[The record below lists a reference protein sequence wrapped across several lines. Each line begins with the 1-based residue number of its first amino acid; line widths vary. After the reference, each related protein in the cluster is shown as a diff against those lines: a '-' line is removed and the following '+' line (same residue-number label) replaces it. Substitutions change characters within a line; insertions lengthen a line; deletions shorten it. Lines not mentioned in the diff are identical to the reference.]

1 MRGLRKLA
9 AASGAFSAA
18 VFASYYLVPSQYLLY
33 VAAACAVLSLAGL
46 FVRGDAR
53 RRVLLFTL
61 AAAAGFAVSAHSYG
75 THELPARSISEKELT
90 IEARVTDYPDEFD
103 SYTRVNV
110 KLTGDSTPKLGA
122 VINYYDEKAPDLS
135 PGDVIRLKAYVR
147 AADTRF
153 GKPYSG
159 LNAGDVWLVCY
170 PKGETEIVCKSGG
183 SLRYFPKQLAREVEV
198 LAQKVFYPSAVALM
212 TGLLTG
218 DTKLLYADVLTYSQ
232 MAQAGILHVVAVSG
246 MNVAFL
252 VAFIRML
259 VRRKKTASIV
269 SMIVVLLF
277 VPFAGATPPVV
288 RAAFMYLF
296 VLAAPLLR
304 RQSDSITSLT
314 AVLAVMLLL
323 NPDACASVSLQLT
336 FAATLGI
343 LIVTPAVYRK
353 LKTAHSAYPG
363 GPGEKVTKLR
373 SFGRR
378 ALSDVDASFA
388 ATIGAIVFST
398 PVSALYFGYVSII
411 GILVNLL
418 IFWAIS
424 AAFLLGYFACAFGA
438 LWLPLG
444 KAAGA
449 VTSVFACFILGVVRA
464 AAKVPYGAV
473 YTNGNVFGWWLVAV
487 YAIFILFYILRG
499 KKGFR
504 FVTPACIAAST
515 LCCLIVFTEISA
527 AKDPGSFTALDVG
540 QGESLVLTAGKT
552 TAVVDC
558 GGKGKLTNAGDTASA
573 WLLCHGRSTVDVL
586 ALTHFDD
593 DHVNGAE
600 RLMARCKVRC
610 LVIPDKGEE
619 HPVREKILAM
629 AEKRGVQVYII
640 KEDTEI
646 RAGDFVLDTYADIS
660 QGQDALL
667 FLEKI
672 GDFAAFIPGDT
683 TISDEERF
691 LKTRTLPDAEV
702 FVAGH
707 HGSKNA
713 SGEALLSALHA
724 EYAVVSS
731 GYNTYG
737 HPTKEALSRFD
748 KAGMRILRTDMLGN
762 ITIPADGKERSDG

>member
-1 MRGLRKLA
+1 MRKLA

-18 VFASYYLVPSQYLLY
+18 VFAAYYLVPSQYLFY
-33 VAAACAVLSLAGL
+33 VASACAALSLAGL
-46 FVRGDAR
+46 LVRGDAR
-53 RRVLLFTL
+53 RRILLFTL
-61 AAAAGFAVSAHSYG
+61 AAAAGFAVSAHSYR
-75 THELPARSISEKELT
+75 THELPARGISEKELT
-90 IEARVTDYPDEFD
+90 IEARVADYPDVFD

-110 KLTGDSTPKLGA
+110 KLTGESTPKLGA
-122 VINYYDEKAPDLS
+122 VINYYDEKAPDLA

-170 PKGETEIVCKSGG
+170 PKGETEIVCRGG
-183 SLRYFPKQLAREVEV
+183 GLRYFPKRLAREVKV
-198 LAQKVFYPSAVALM
+198 LAQKVFHPSAIALM

-269 SMIVVLLF
+269 SMIVILLF

-304 RQSDSITSLT
+304 RQNDSVTSLT
-314 AVLAVMLLL
+314 TVLAVMLLL

-353 LKTAHSAYPG
+353 LRAAHGAYLG
-363 GPGEKVTKLR
+363 RPGEKVTKLH

-438 LWLPLG
+438 VWLPLG
-444 KAAGA
+444 KAVGA
-449 VTSVFACFILGVVRA
+449 VTSAFACFILGVVRA

-473 YTNGNVFGWWLVAV
+473 YTNGNVFGWWLIAV

-499 KKGFR
+499 EKGFR
-504 FVTPACIAAST
+504 FVTPTCIAVSS
-515 LCCLIVFTEISA
+515 LCCLIVFTEVSA
-527 AKDPGSFTALDVG
+527 TKDPGSFTALDVG

-558 GGKGKLTNAGDTASA
+558 GGSGKLTNAGDTASA

-593 DHVNGAE
+593 DHVNGVE

-610 LVIPDKGEE
+610 LVIPDKEDG
-619 HPVREKILAM
+619 HPVREKILDM

-646 RAGDFVLDTYADIS
+646 RAGDFVLDAYAAVS

-672 GDFAAFIPGDT
+672 GDFEAFIPGDT
-683 TISDEERF
+683 TISDEERL
-691 LKTRTLPDAEV
+691 LKTRLLPDAEV

-724 EYAVVSS
+724 EYAVVSC

-737 HPTKEALSRFD
+737 HPTKDTLSRFD

-762 ITIPADGKERSDG
+762 ITIPVDGKERSDG